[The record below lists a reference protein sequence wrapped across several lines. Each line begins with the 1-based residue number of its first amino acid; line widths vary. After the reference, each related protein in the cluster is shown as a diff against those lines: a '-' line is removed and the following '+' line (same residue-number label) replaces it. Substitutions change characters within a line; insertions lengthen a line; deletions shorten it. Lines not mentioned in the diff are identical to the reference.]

1 MTRATITIALLA
13 LIGVAAYADTYLW
26 NPNKR
31 PPITLPE
38 ALRRAE
44 ALLGEDA
51 DQRYCI
57 GMMLFGNK
65 AQDGKECGWN
75 LVYAAE
81 DGSKK
86 LVFIDEN
93 GNGSVAQMNGPIDW
107 RKKEGRRTGLE
118 DIGKRLNA
126 ALKANGYGER
136 AVVTANHLVL
146 QVRARTYRVHP
157 KTESGEFG
165 EGLVEVIGPKSDGI
179 VIRASVD
186 TKPDRVAPAYGYGE
200 GVYWYVQRRN
210 FLLTTQGRF
219 VKMEM
224 LRGRDVSDGL
234 FLELWQAFGEP
245 EPGFW

>member
-13 LIGVAAYADTYLW
+13 LISVSAYAATYLW

-51 DQRYCI
+51 KQRYCI
-57 GMMLFGNK
+57 GMWLYGNK
-65 AQDGKECGWN
+65 AQDGKECGWH

-93 GNGSVAQMNGPIDW
+93 GNGNVEQMNGPIDW

-126 ALKANGYGER
+126 VLEASDYEER
-136 AVVTANHLVL
+136 AEVAANQLVL
-146 QVRARTYRVHP
+146 HLRTRTYRIHP

-165 EGLVEVIGPKSDGI
+165 ENLVEVIGPKSDGI
-179 VIRASVD
+179 VIKASVV
-186 TKPDRVAPAYGYGE
+186 TKPDRVAPAYGYEE

-210 FLLTTQGRF
+210 FLLTTQGKF

-234 FLELWQAFGEP
+234 FLAVWQAFGEP
-245 EPGFW
+245 EPGMF